1 MPLIDKAYFTLEE
14 IEERWAIPRR
24 DIAYLA
30 ENGILRL
37 SVRVFGVRI
46 ERAYMEQTAEG
57 DWFDIP
63 YDHTNFW
70 GLLDLI
76 ERDVF
81 ELFRDGSTTVTCFHH
96 PGEIIRLIERTP
108 SLDVRVSDI
117 VVRREE
123 RDRVEAEQELGS
135 AKTDAASD
143 PAGAEAQAP
152 EVMRSPT
159 MPPILIS
166 DSCSEIRIGD
176 IELRLGRI
184 QARVVRDLRE
194 AARAGDPWRD
204 GRELLQAAG
213 SRSLRMCDVFKSKPG
228 WRNLILS
235 DGRGKYRIVVD

>member
-14 IEERWAIPRR
+14 LEERWSLPRR

-46 ERAYMEQTAEG
+46 ERAYLEQTAEG
-57 DWFDIP
+57 EWFDIP
-63 YDHTNFW
+63 YEHTNHW
-70 GLLDLI
+70 GLLDLT

-96 PGEIIRLIERTP
+96 PGEIIRLIEHTP

-123 RDRVEAEQELGS
+123 RDRVEVERILYSDRVEARC
-135 AKTDAASD
+135 DPPRAAVVASSVV
-143 PAGAEAQAP
+143 P
-152 EVMRSPT
+152 PT
-159 MPPILIS
+159 RPPILIS

-194 AARAGDPWRD
+194 AARSGDPWRD

-213 SRSLRMCDVFKSKPG
+213 SRSLRMCDVFKSKSG
-228 WRNLILS
+228 WRHLILS